1 MEKMTFFNYDLGKL
15 IQCFDKYMR
24 KVQDNMLAKFH
35 LTHFHAWYLAN
46 LHRFGEMNMTDLTNQ
61 ISVDKAN
68 TTRAVKDLMNKGYIE
83 KVGTSERKY
92 NIKLSEKGS
101 SVATIFKERIDKMMK
116 DSFKYF
122 TDEEKKTFFELLNKL
137 SKGVKDAGN
146 ISN

>member
-1 MEKMTFFNYDLGKL
+1 
-15 IQCFDKYMR
+15 
-24 KVQDNMLAKFH
+24 
-35 LTHFHAWYLAN
+35 
-46 LHRFGEMNMTDLTNQ
+46 MTDLTNH
-61 ISVDKAN
+61 IGVDKAN

-101 SVATIFKERIDKMMK
+101 SVAIIFKERIDKMMK

>member
-1 MEKMTFFNYDLGKL
+1 MERMTFFNYDLGKL

-24 KVQDNMLAKFH
+24 KVQDCMLAKFE

-46 LHRFGEMNMTDLTNQ
+46 LHRFGEMNMTDLTNR
-61 ISVDKAN
+61 IGVDKAN

-92 NIKLSEKGS
+92 NIKLSEKGRL
-101 SVATIFKERIDKMMK
+101 VACTFKEHIDKMMK
-116 DSFKYF
+116 KSFKYF

-146 ISN
+146 I